1 MTATWHQVNLSYSRE
16 ELQKLFAAANE
27 ADVTEGG
34 RYDARGAAIIVWSH
48 HWGNLATQID
58 SDILGIFYVRWADEN
73 RIWQIETHEGFDR
86 DDLLHELAEL
96 ETKALGHIKHG
107 RYHTEPQP

>member
-1 MTATWHQVNLSYSRE
+1 MPYSRE
-16 ELQKLFAAANE
+16 ELQSLFAAANE
-27 ADVTEGG
+27 LDVTQGG

-58 SDILGIFYVRWADEN
+58 SDILGIFYTHWADEN
-73 RIWQIETHEGFDR
+73 RIWQIEIQEGFGC

-107 RYHTEPQP
+107 RFHSEPQP